1 MRNQRLS
8 IIVILNL
15 FQDLSRSS
23 SHEMLKPV
31 QHDEVYT

>member
-1 MRNQRLS
+1 MRNQPGS

-15 FQDLSRSS
+15 FQDHSISS
-23 SHEMLKPV
+23 HHEMLKQA